1 MVMDI
6 RFENVNFTYQP
17 GTPFENKVLH
27 DINFTIKDGSYT
39 AIVGH
44 TGSGKSTILQHLNA
58 LKTPTS
64 GSVWLGDLEV
74 TSNKTEKSIKN
85 IRKEVGVV
93 FQFPEA
99 QLFEE
104 TVGKDIAFGP
114 QNFGV
119 SEEEALK
126 RAEEILPVVGLDA
139 SFMDRSPFELS
150 GGQMRRVAIAGVLVM
165 EPSVLVLD
173 EPTAGLDP
181 KGQLEMMTLFN
192 DLHKKQNLTIVL
204 VTHQMEDVANY
215 ADHMIVLD
223 EGKIVGDGSPQ
234 TVFQNEEWLQSIQ
247 LDVPNTV
254 EFAKNLAR
262 NSSWAFEELP
272 LTLDELTEMIVKKV
286 SSSQATKDDKQVSH
300 DG

>member
-1 MVMDI
+1 MEI
-6 RFENVNFTYQP
+6 QFKNVNYTYQP
-17 GTPFENKVLH
+17 DTPFETKVLH
-27 DINFTIKDGSYT
+27 DINFTIKEGSYT

-44 TGSGKSTILQHLNA
+44 TGSGKSTLLQHLNA
-58 LKTPTS
+58 LKVPTA
-64 GSVWLGDLEV
+64 GSVWLDDFEISSKREQRSL
-74 TSNKTEKSIKN
+74 KD

-104 TVGKDIAFGP
+104 TIGKDIAFGP

-126 RAEEILPVVGLDA
+126 MAEEILPVVGLDA
-139 SFMDRSPFELS
+139 SFMDRSPFDLS

-181 KGQLEMMTLFN
+181 QGQLDMMKLFQK
-192 DLHKKQNLTIVL
+192 LHEKQNITIVL
-204 VTHQMEDVANY
+204 VTHQMEDVAEY

-223 EGKIVGDGSPQ
+223 EGRVVAEGNPS
-234 TVFQNEEWLQSIQ
+234 TVFKNEEWLQSIQ
-247 LDVPNTV
+247 LDIPQTV
-254 EFAKNLAR
+254 AFAKKLMVNQDW
-262 NSSWAFEELP
+262 NFDYIP
-272 LTLDELTEMIVKKV
+272 LTLDDL
-286 SSSQATKDDKQVSH
+286 SSQIVDQLNSSKLGEGS
-300 DG
+300 